1 MEINEQW
8 LAEQKRP
15 GNTFCPMFFVHK
27 HVDTQGRR
35 QLCCVAAKRSD
46 GWDAEEILAAG
57 LSALEGK
64 EIHECRTCYDVEQR
78 NLVSFRQDALVTIAQ
93 FTKDVEQAINEKR
106 RYETWYDLRVSNLC
120 NLACIMCGPAASS
133 TIAKNQ
139 GIDVTIKRWSASDI
153 EPTAKKVYLAGGE
166 PFLIKEF
173 RAVLQQV
180 KNDKCEVVVNTNGTI
195 VDTFLVAE
203 LARFSNLCI
212 TLSVDGIGD
221 LASKIRVGTVWS
233 VVEENVAYLKR
244 VLPQS
249 SFLVNTVAQKDNVNQ
264 LYQIGKWVE
273 QNNFR
278 WGVQRLQAPSSLSVT
293 TLPQWEIPG
302 DIFKLA
308 PVRSSL
314 RTMQILKELYNAP
327 QNKRN

>member
-35 QLCCVAAKRSD
+35 QLCCVAAKRSN

-57 LSALEGK
+57 LDALEGNK
-64 EIHECRTCYDVEQR
+64 INECQACYDAEHRKQI
-78 NLVSFRQDALVTIAQ
+78 SFRQDAITTVTQ
-93 FTKDVEQAINEKR
+93 FTDDVEQAIKKKCR
-106 RYETWYDLRVSNLC
+106 IETWYDLRVSNLC
-120 NLACIMCGPAASS
+120 NLACIMCGPTASS

-139 GIDVTIKRWSASDI
+139 GIDVAIKRWSATDI

-180 KNDKCEVVVNTNGTI
+180 KNDKCEIVVNTNGTI

-212 TLSVDGIGD
+212 TLSVDGVGD
-221 LASKIRVGTVWS
+221 LAGKIRVGTVWAT
-233 VVEENVAYLKR
+233 VEKNVEYLKTA
-244 VLPQS
+244 LPQA
-249 SFLVNTVAQKDNVNQ
+249 SF
-264 LYQIGKWVE
+264 
-273 QNNFR
+273 
-278 WGVQRLQAPSSLSVT
+278 S
-293 TLPQWEIPG
+293 
-302 DIFKLA
+302 
-308 PVRSSL
+308 
-314 RTMQILKELYNAP
+314 
-327 QNKRN
+327 